1 VRVVVGL
8 VGGTGALALC
18 LIAGFRALAAAEV
31 TLVTKE
37 ISLGRFHPS
46 SLIPECFIVSPDSK
60 RVAVAYVANR
70 GDKWLAVVDGVRG
83 KEFDEIGATGLVFSP
98 DSKRVAYEA
107 IRAENG
113 LVVVDGVEGKEYDG
127 IGAGNPVFSPDSQ
140 RLAYAARRGDKSWV
154 VVDGVELKAGDG
166 IGEDTLVFSP
176 DSKHVGYWAGRRGK
190 WGIVVDGAEGKE
202 YDEFLNGSRLV
213 FDSPSQFH
221 ALALRDDESLLV
233 EVQIVTPAA
242 EPSEAPQ
249 PHRQLVQGWFGV
261 RAVRRQV
268 AVESRL
274 QLLGDFAGGADIGFD
289 VCVPSLALR
298 PFALK
303 YSPQPRRAGVRS

>member
-1 VRVVVGL
+1 MRGSRVRVVVGL

-127 IGAGNPVFSPDSQ
+127 IGA
-140 RLAYAARRGDKSWV
+140 
-154 VVDGVELKAGDG
+154 
-166 IGEDTLVFSP
+166 DTLVFSP